1 MEISLNTHDSMAPM
15 TAMFDA
21 IEVMSPPRADAG
33 RPTVR
38 DLLTS
43 ALGQVLTPEMAAA
56 IELSACRPSFRDR
69 LEALQRGAELVPQV
83 DCPVRNHFAPG
94 VYMREMTIPAGTM
107 VVGAVHKVEN
117 LVIVSLGRVLAATP
131 DGPIEVAAGQTLRCM
146 PGTKNAVIALED
158 SRWSNVYPNPDDV
171 TDEDVLCMRFYGMH
185 ADELVGGKRN
195 AQLIRSGRHDL
206 AKELTS

>member
-1 MEISLNTHDSMAPM
+1 MARMNAGATTHQDASQPAGGG
-15 TAMFDA
+15 TA
-21 IEVMSPPRADAG
+21 S
-33 RPTVR
+33 VR
-38 DLLTS
+38 DLLTA

-56 IELSACRPSFRDR
+56 IELSARRPSFRER

-83 DCPVRNHFAPG
+83 DCPVRHHFAPG

-171 TDEDVLCMRFYGMH
+171 TDEDVLAGRFVDVRAGELLGGRENRQMLLSGL
-185 ADELVGGKRN
+185 ADT
-195 AQLIRSGRHDL
+195 
-206 AKELTS
+206 KEISS